1 MQLSGISAS
10 EIMHKLE
17 GVDKDTCLR
26 VDDLNMKQSESY
38 KVIVTATDEMDNC
51 AVREA
56 TFEVDETP
64 PTQGVVGVGNELND
78 KVCTTVSSKSNQLYI
93 KLFHSMTYKAP

>member
-10 EIMHKLE
+10 EILHKLE
-17 GVDKDTCLR
+17 DVDKDTCLR
-26 VDDLNMKQSESY
+26 VDNLNMKQSESY

-64 PTQGVVGVGNELND
+64 PTLGVVGVGNELD
-78 KVCTTVSSKSNQLYI
+78 DTVCTTKSNQMFVSKYEV
-93 KLFHSMTYKAP
+93 